1 MTEDDSLAG
10 TLDRKA
16 KRIVILGCAGSG
28 KTALALRL
36 GRDLNLPVICLDTIW
51 RPQWTKDD
59 LPEFRALV
67 AKAHEVEGWIS
78 DGNFAVASF
87 DIRLPRAEL
96 IVWLER
102 TRLFCAWRSISRVFR
117 SGEAH
122 NLRDLPKVLRFIWN
136 FDRVNR
142 PLIETTRTT
151 HGGGLPVIRLTS
163 DLAISDVAHSLR
175 RDRTER
181 IPS

>member
-1 MTEDDSLAG
+1 MTEDDSLSG
-10 TLDRKA
+10 TFNRKA

-36 GRDLNLPVICLDTIW
+36 GRDLNVPVICLDTIW
-51 RPQWTKDD
+51 KPRWTKDD
-59 LPEFRALV
+59 LAEFRALV
-67 AKAHEVEGWIS
+67 EKAHGGEGWIS

-96 IVWLER
+96 IVSLER
-102 TRLFCAWRSISRVFR
+102 TRLVCVWRSIGRVFR

-136 FDRVNR
+136 FERVNR
-142 PLIETTRTT
+142 PVIETTRTT
-151 HGGGLPVIRLTS
+151 HGGSLPVIRLTS
-163 DLAISDVAHSLR
+163 DLAISDFARSLR
-175 RDRTER
+175 RERTER